1 MLKEKGGPQRVQLD
15 SPGLP
20 RLAHE
25 AVVLSLGPFL
35 VWRQTRRSPLEY
47 CVVVL

>member
-1 MLKEKGGPQRVQLD
+1 MLKKIGGPPRAQLD

-35 VWRQTRRSPLEY
+35 VSKRTGRCSQEY